1 MQHENVRAEVN
12 DIDYECKAFAEKS
25 ILNGLLSHAEL
36 HEVMKNVLN
45 FTATIGSP
53 LQKWFPE
60 MDFVLQNLSCLCPTN
75 RKHCS
80 SSNIES
86 VITKHFNGM
95 VNPSVAKQQF
105 SVYRNDDSLA
115 FLLLI
120 CDQQT
125 DKFFATLA
133 QMSEYDQFG
142 LLAITLL
149 CTSPNTV
156 ECERGFSSMT

>member
-1 MQHENVRAEVN
+1 MTNAFLEPILRDVHAGMQHENVRADVN
-12 DIDYECKAFAEKS
+12 DIDEFKAFAEKS

-80 SSNIES
+80 SSNIEAL
-86 VITKHFNGM
+86 ITEYFNGM
-95 VNPSVAKQQF
+95 VNPSVAKQQLR
-105 SVYRNDDSLA
+105 VYRNDDSLD
-115 FLLLI
+115 FLFLN
-120 CDQQT
+120 CDQ
-125 DKFFATLA
+125 
-133 QMSEYDQFG
+133 
-142 LLAITLL
+142 
-149 CTSPNTV
+149 
-156 ECERGFSSMT
+156 